1 MQPTVFVVDDDPG
14 VRAALESLLRSV
26 DLGVKTFASVP
37 ELSSIGRLETPA
49 CLILDV
55 RLPGQSGL
63 DFQKTL
69 SSSHVGL
76 PIIFLTGHGDI
87 PMTVQAMKE
96 GAVEFLTKPFREED
110 LLDAIRGALAKHSA
124 WLESQKDVAELELR
138 YQSLSAREREV
149 VSRVVK
155 GRLNKQIAV
164 EIGLSEITVKV
175 HRGRAMRKMHA
186 TSVPDLS
193 RMCDKLSAAGS
204 IAPCSP
210 AGKAGGASMRHAD

>member
-1 MQPTVFVVDDDPG
+1 MQPTVFIVDDDPG

-26 DLGVKTFASVP
+26 DLGVRTFASIP
-37 ELSSIGRLETPA
+37 ELSSIGRLEAPA

-55 RLPGQSGL
+55 RLPGESGL
-63 DFQKTL
+63 DFQKKL

-76 PIIFLTGHGDI
+76 PVIFLTGHGDI

-110 LLDAIRGALAKHSA
+110 LLDAIRAALAKHSA
-124 WLESQKDVAELELR
+124 WLESQKGVAELQLR

-149 VSRVVK
+149 VSQVVK
-155 GRLNKQIAV
+155 GKLNKQIAV

-175 HRGRAMRKMHA
+175 HRGRAMRKMQA
-186 TSVPDLS
+186 ASLPDLA
-193 RMCDKLSAAGS
+193 RMCDKLSAAGA
-204 IAPCSP
+204 IAPYSP

>member
-37 ELSSIGRLETPA
+37 ELSSIGRLEGPA
-49 CLILDV
+49 CIVLDV

-63 DFQKTL
+63 DFQKKL

-96 GAVEFLTKPFREED
+96 GAVEFLTKPFREQD
-110 LLDAIRGALAKHSA
+110 LLDAIRAALAKHSA
-124 WLESQKDVAELELR
+124 WLESQKDVAELSDR
-138 YQSLSAREREV
+138 YQLLSAREREV
-149 VSRVVK
+149 VSLVVK
-155 GRLNKQIAV
+155 GKLNKQIAA
-164 EIGLSEITVKV
+164 EIGLSEITVKI
-175 HRGRAMRKMHA
+175 HRGRAMRKMQA
-186 TSVPDLS
+186 TSLPDLA
-193 RMCDKLSAAGS
+193 RMCDKLIAVGS
-204 IAPCSP
+204 IAPYSS
-210 AGKAGGASMRHAD
+210 ASKVGDTSMRHAD